1 MSILDIIIIV
11 FIGLGFFAGFQR
23 GIIKQGVLTVGTTLV
38 VFFAFLF
45 KNSLS
50 MFMYQH
56 FPFFTSGILKNYSI
70 LNILVYELIAFFI
83 LVAIFGLILAI
94 VVKISGVVERL
105 VRATVI
111 LALPSR
117 ILGGILGAIEMYI
130 YTFIILFIVTMPIFS
145 VSKSDF
151 VTKSKLKDGILKNTV
166 LLSHYSNDVN
176 NSVTEVNDLLKSKNK
191 LGSKEF
197 NCKALNI
204 FYKHKI
210 INDESIKYLKDNDK
224 IDKTCKVK

>member
-23 GIIKQGVLTVGTTLV
+23 GIIKQGVLTVGTALV

-56 FPFFTSGILKNYSI
+56 FPFLTSGILKNYSI

-105 VRATVI
+105 VRATIV

-117 ILGGILGAIEMYI
+117 ILGGLLGAIEMYI

-151 VTKSKLKDGILKNTV
+151 ITKSKLKDGILKNTV

-191 LGSKEF
+191 LGTEEF

-210 INDESIKYLKDNDK
+210 INDESIDYLKENNK
-224 IDKTCKVK
+224 IDKACKVK

>member
-11 FIGLGFFAGFQR
+11 LIGLGFFAGFQR
-23 GIIKQGVLTVGTTLV
+23 GIIKQGVLTVGTSLV
-38 VFFAFLF
+38 VFFAFLL
-45 KNSLS
+45 KNPLS

-94 VVKISGVVERL
+94 VVKLSGVVERM

-117 ILGGILGAIEMYI
+117 ILGGLLGAIEVYI
-130 YTFIILFIVTMPIFS
+130 YTFIILFIITMPIFS
-145 VSKSDF
+145 VSKTDF
-151 VTKSKLKDGILKNTV
+151 VTKSKLKDGILKNTI
-166 LLSHYSNDVN
+166 LLSHFSNDVN
-176 NSVTEVNDLLKSKNK
+176 NSVTEINDLLKSKNK
-191 LGSKEF
+191 LGTEEF
-197 NCKALNI
+197 NCKALNV

-210 INDESIKYLKDNDK
+210 VNDDALKYLRDENK
-224 IDKTCKVK
+224 IDKSCKVE

>member
-1 MSILDIIIIV
+1 MSILDILIII

-56 FPFFTSGILKNYSI
+56 FPFFTTGILKNYSI

-83 LVAIFGLILAI
+83 LLAIFGLILAI

-117 ILGGILGAIEMYI
+117 ILGGLLGAIEMYI
-130 YTFIILFIVTMPIFS
+130 YAFIILFIISMPIFS
-145 VSKSDF
+145 ISKSDF
-151 VTKSKLKDGILKNTV
+151 VTKSNLREGILKNTV
-166 LLSHYSNDVN
+166 LISHFSNDVN
-176 NSVTEVNDLLKSKNK
+176 ESVTEINDLLTSEKK
-191 LGSKEF
+191 LGSEEF

-204 FYKHKI
+204 FYKHKVVTEDSL
-210 INDESIKYLKDNDK
+210 NYLRDNNK
-224 IDKTCKVK
+224 IDKSCKIK

>member
-23 GIIKQGVLTVGTTLV
+23 GIIKQGVLTVGTALV

-117 ILGGILGAIEMYI
+117 ILGGILGVIEMYI
-130 YTFIILFIVTMPIFS
+130 YTFIILS
-145 VSKSDF
+145 Y
-151 VTKSKLKDGILKNTV
+151 N
-166 LLSHYSNDVN
+166 H
-176 NSVTEVNDLLKSKNK
+176 
-191 LGSKEF
+191 
-197 NCKALNI
+197 
-204 FYKHKI
+204 
-210 INDESIKYLKDNDK
+210 
-224 IDKTCKVK
+224 